1 MASGNCQANPRKAAQ
16 ADAIARALQ
25 GCGQSRM
32 LSKTET
38 LSIWL
43 KPAKKNGF
51 GRGLSPWGFPS
62 AIMR

>member
-25 GCGQSRM
+25 GCGQPRE
-32 LSKTET
+32 LSKTKT

-43 KPAKKNGF
+43 EPAKRNGF
-51 GRGLSPWGFPS
+51 GRRLAP
-62 AIMR
+62 